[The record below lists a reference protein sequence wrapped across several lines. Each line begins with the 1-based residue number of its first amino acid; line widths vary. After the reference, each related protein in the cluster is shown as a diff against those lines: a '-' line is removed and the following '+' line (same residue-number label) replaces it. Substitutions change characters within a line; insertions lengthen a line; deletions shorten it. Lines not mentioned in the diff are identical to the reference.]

1 MITEYKLSKGDDVKM
16 KTCEYLGKINEKYKN
31 VLELANEFS
40 EKRLR
45 LLAGE
50 IDKNECVP
58 KEIIHELADN
68 GYLGAA
74 LPVEYGGLGLDSVSY
89 GYLTELI
96 GKACASTRTFLT
108 VHTSLFG
115 QTLMK
120 LGSKEQKEKYLY
132 DIASG
137 KRIGCFALSEPNVG
151 SDANSVQTSYVRKE
165 DCYVINGKK
174 RWISLGNIADI
185 FLVMASHERTVSAFI
200 VERDMP
206 GVSTKPMQGL
216 IGGKGSYIAEI
227 EFKDVKI
234 PHSNLVGREGAGF
247 SFVGNTAL
255 LYGRY
260 SIAWAGVALAQAA
273 LEEMAY
279 YAKKREQFGK
289 KIGQYQLVQ
298 AIIADAV
305 TQVHAA
311 RALCVNTGI
320 LLDTNASEAYV
331 QVNIAKQFAAETAIK
346 VTSAA
351 VQVFGGNGCLNQ
363 YPVERLFREAKILDI
378 IEGTRQIQQVLIGKY
393 GIKKYGNIERD
404 YI

>member
-1 MITEYKLSKGDDVKM
+1 M
-16 KTCEYLGKINEKYKN
+16 KTCEYLGKIDEKYKEI
-31 VLELANEFS
+31 LEDANEFS
-40 EKRLR
+40 EKKLR

-50 IDKNECVP
+50 IDRDACVP
-58 KEIIHELADN
+58 QEIIAELAEK
-68 GYLGAA
+68 GYLGAP

-120 LGSKEQKEKYLY
+120 LGSEEQKEKYLY
-132 DIASG
+132 DVASG
-137 KRIGCFALSEPNVG
+137 KKLGCFALSEPNVG
-151 SDANSVQTSYVRKE
+151 SDAKSVQTSYKKEE

-174 RWISLGNIADI
+174 KWISLGDIADL
-185 FLVMASHERTVSAFI
+185 FLVIASNNGTSSAFI
-200 VERDMP
+200 VERDFP
-206 GVSTKPMQGL
+206 GVSTKRMHGL
-216 IGGKGSYIAEI
+216 IGGRGTYIAEI
-227 EFKDVKI
+227 EFKNVKV
-234 PHSNLVGREGAGF
+234 PHSNLIGREGSGF

-273 LEEMAY
+273 LEEMAC
-279 YAKKREQFGK
+279 YAKNREQFGN

-298 AIIADAV
+298 AMIADAV

-311 RALCVNTGI
+311 RALCVNAGM
-320 LLDTNASEAYV
+320 LLDTNSKEADI
-331 QVNIAKQFAAETAIK
+331 QVNIAKQFTAETAMK
-346 VTSAA
+346 VTTIG
-351 VQVFGGNGCLNQ
+351 VQIFGGNGCLNQ
-363 YPVERLFREAKILDI
+363 YPVERLFRESKILDI
-378 IEGTRQIQQVLIGKY
+378 IEGTRQIHQVMIGKY

-404 YI
+404 YM